1 MVDKAHPWS
10 VEDTQSLKTLSVM
23 DGTFNMPI
31 SNKKHLRLYGHLLCP
46 YVEKVRL
53 VLAAK
58 QLPYQD
64 VQINLERRAK
74 WHYLLN
80 QGFVPILETPSFG
93 DSKHYM
99 MFESKI
105 IMDFLDAKYPDA
117 PLYSKDPFHRAEQDL
132 MIHTF
137 GEIDRNLFF
146 VLVSRGLH

>member
-1 MVDKAHPWS
+1 
-10 VEDTQSLKTLSVM
+10 M

-105 IMDFLDAKYPDA
+105 IMDFLDTKYPDA

-132 MIHTF
+132 MIHTLA
-137 GEIDRNLFF
+137 EIDRNLFF